1 MTALLPNIPGHH
13 AGATRDEAVRT
24 ITGNGGP
31 DLAERNTRKARYIGK
46 HRADDAPTEVIPV
59 IEVEILALIVDL
71 DALGADVRTVQRDP
85 NGVCRFS
92 GLPNDVAIYD
102 GDDYADECRECAP
115 AAVEA
120 ATSDAVVV
128 EIATGPEA
136 TL

>member
-1 MTALLPNIPGHH
+1 MVTRTGAPA
-13 AGATRDEAVRT
+13 AGASTPTSSTPGFKAQTRPPPAAASSC
-24 ITGNGGP
+24 GSSN
-31 DLAERNTRKARYIGK
+31 
-46 HRADDAPTEVIPV
+46 DAPTEVIPV